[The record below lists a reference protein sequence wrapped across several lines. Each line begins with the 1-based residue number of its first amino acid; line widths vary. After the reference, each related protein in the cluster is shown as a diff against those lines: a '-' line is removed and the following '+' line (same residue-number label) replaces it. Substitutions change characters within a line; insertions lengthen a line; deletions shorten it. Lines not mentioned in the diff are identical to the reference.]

1 MPNLPTTVL
10 YLLTTVLPITVQLR
24 PLNFLPCRGGGGE
37 AGTALVAMA
46 ISLLS
51 ITLGASCPPSACN
64 GFGNSMCPGAAVL
77 DSEPI
82 WPLGPKNLWFRNVA
96 KWPVEVLLV
105 SPEGDEESRGMLA
118 PEVRR
123 PHAAIHGEVPNTPP
137 LHALPL
143 PPRPAPPPHHPSPG
157 VARACRPS
165 GARRRSSAH
174 A

>member
-10 YLLTTVLPITVQLR
+10 TITGSASAEFPPLPR
-24 PLNFLPCRGGGGE
+24 RAGE
-37 AGTALVAMA
+37 AGTALAVAAMA

-51 ITLGASCPPSACN
+51 ISLGASCPPSACN

-105 SPEGDEESRGMLA
+105 F
-118 PEVRR
+118 
-123 PHAAIHGEVPNTPP
+123 P
-137 LHALPL
+137 LGL
-143 PPRPAPPPHHPSPG
+143 S
-157 VARACRPS
+157 
-165 GARRRSSAH
+165 
-174 A
+174 

>member
-1 MPNLPTTVL
+1 MPAQSLAHRTPRVG
-10 YLLTTVLPITVQLR
+10 R
-24 PLNFLPCRGGGGE
+24 PLEFLPCRGVPRLAGQ
-37 AGTALVAMA
+37 AGTALAVAAMA

-51 ITLGASCPPSACN
+51 ISLGASCPPSACN

-96 KWPVEVLLV
+96 KWPVEVLVV

-123 PHAAIHGEVPNTPP
+123 PHAAIHGEVPNTPLFTLCP
-137 LHALPL
+137 YPHAPH
-143 PPRPAPPPHHPSPG
+143 PAPRHPSPG
-157 VARACRPS
+157 VARARRPS
-165 GARRRSSAH
+165 GARGRSSAH

>member
-1 MPNLPTTVL
+1 
-10 YLLTTVLPITVQLR
+10 
-24 PLNFLPCRGGGGE
+24 
-37 AGTALVAMA
+37 MA

-105 SPEGDEESRGMLA
+105 SPEGDEEPRGMLA

-123 PHAAIHGEVPNTPP
+123 PHAAIHGEVPNTPLFTLCP
-137 LHALPL
+137 Y
-143 PPRPAPPPHHPSPG
+143 PRTPHPPPHRPSPG